1 MRLIKALRYGK
12 PTRRS
17 GWMHWCFF
25 PKWRENILYA
35 YWEHSGED
43 VELTIDDVQAED
55 WEILGQ

>member
-1 MRLIKALRYGK
+1 MKLIKALRYGK

-17 GWMHWCFF
+17 GWMNWCFF
-25 PKWRENILYA
+25 PQWKERILFA

-43 VELTIDDVQAED
+43 VELTIDDVEAED